1 MQREAAGEIPSEVEG
16 PSQETRRF
24 DGASAT
30 VIGECVWTVQDG
42 GGYHEIPSVMEQIAP
57 LTVST
62 PSSGGDEFLWNF
74 WYPVSRSNR
83 IRGRGLVTSTRLE
96 VPLVLGRDAAGKA
109 FALRDVCPHRAFPLS
124 LGRYDGDTLECA
136 YHGWRFDA
144 HTGQCRLVPSLTADS
159 KLQCD
164 RIYAGSFPCDERD
177 GYVWVYF
184 PNPEGRGSGACPPPA
199 PELPKY
205 SRRYRIAHLSATLAC
220 SVDTAIIGLMDP
232 AHGPFVHRSWWW
244 RSRHSIREKQ
254 KSFEP
259 IPQGFRMSPHAPS
272 ANSAPYKLLKI
283 YGATVT
289 TQIDFV
295 LPNMRT
301 EEIRCGKYWF
311 TNRTTVT
318 PIRRDLCQLD
328 FCAAWNLFSWFPLV
342 APLLHVFGKRFIAQD
357 QRVIE
362 LQKPGLE
369 VQPRMML
376 IDDADRQARWYFQL
390 KSAYLE
396 SQKNGTPMK
405 HPLEGPITLRWR
417 S

>member
-1 MQREAAGEIPSEVEG
+1 MEQTAQLPVSS
-16 PSQETRRF
+16 PSQ
-24 DGASAT
+24 AT
-30 VIGECVWTVQDG
+30 
-42 GGYHEIPSVMEQIAP
+42 
-57 LTVST
+57 
-62 PSSGGDEFLWNF
+62 DEFLWGF
-74 WYPVSRSNR
+74 WYPVLRSHA
-83 IRGRGLVTSTRLE
+83 IRGHGLVRAARLE
-96 VPLVLGRDAAGKA
+96 VPLVLGCDAQGKA
-109 FALRDVCPHRAFPLS
+109 FALRDICPHRAFPLS
-124 LGRYDGDTLECA
+124 LGRYDGQTVECA

-144 HTGQCRLVPSLTADS
+144 HTGQCREIPSVTADS

-164 RIYAGSFPCDERD
+164 RIYAGSFFCEERD

-184 PNPEGRGSGACPPPA
+184 ANPEGRHPVTCPPPA

-205 SRRYRIAHLSATLAC
+205 SRNYRIAHLSATLVC
-220 SVDTAIIGLMDP
+220 SMDTAIIGLMDP

-244 RSRHSIREKQ
+244 RSRRSIREKQ
-254 KSFEP
+254 KKFEP
-259 IPQGFRMSPHAPS
+259 IPRGFRMSSHTPS

-283 YGATVT
+283 YGAEVT

-301 EEIRCGKYWF
+301 EEIRCGKYWCS
-311 TNRTTVT
+311 NRTTVT
-318 PIRRDLCQLD
+318 PIGRDLCQLD

-342 APLLHVFGKRFIAQD
+342 SPLLHFFGKRFIAQD

-369 VQPRMML
+369 IQPRMML

-390 KSAYLE
+390 KTAYLAA
-396 SQKNGTPMK
+396 QQTGTPMQ
-405 HPLEGPITLRWR
+405 HPMEGPVTLRWR

>member
-1 MQREAAGEIPSEVEG
+1 
-16 PSQETRRF
+16 
-24 DGASAT
+24 
-30 VIGECVWTVQDG
+30 
-42 GGYHEIPSVMEQIAP
+42 MEQTAP
-57 LTVST
+57 LAVSS
-62 PSSGGDEFLWNF
+62 PAQGGDEFLWSF
-74 WYPVSRSNR
+74 WYPVLRSNL
-83 IRGRGLVTSTRLE
+83 IRGRRLVTSTRLE
-96 VPLVLGRDAAGKA
+96 VPLVLGRDAGGKP

-124 LGRYDGDTLECA
+124 LGRYDGQTVECA

-144 HTGQCRLVPSLTADS
+144 HTGQCRFVPSITADS

-164 RIYAGSFPCDERD
+164 RIYAGNFPCEERD
-177 GYVWVYF
+177 GYVWAYF
-184 PNPEGRGSGACPPPA
+184 ANPEGRSAGAGPLSPV

-205 SRRYRIAHLSATLAC
+205 SGRYRIAHLSATLGC

-254 KSFEP
+254 KNFEP
-259 IPQGFRMSPHAPS
+259 IPQGFRMSSHTPS
-272 ANSAPYKLLKI
+272 ANSAPYKLLKF
-283 YGATVT
+283 YGAEVT

-301 EEIRCGKYWF
+301 EEIRCGEYWF

-318 PIRRDLCQLD
+318 PIRRDLCRLD
-328 FCAAWNLFSWFPLV
+328 FCAAWNLFSWFPFV
-342 APLLHVFGKRFIAQD
+342 APLLHFFGKRFIAQD

-390 KSAYLE
+390 KSAYLA
-396 SQKNGTPMK
+396 SQQMGTPMQ
-405 HPLEGPITLRWR
+405 HPLEGPVTLRWR